1 MKRVP
6 ELPTDSLTVAARIG
20 GPKRSGRLFRLLLLP
35 AALLAPCFLFADEQ
49 ESVHKTFAGA
59 KSVEVD
65 NVYGSIHVSGYDG
78 AEIQLDARKT
88 LTADDSERAEAA
100 KREVKLDITQSGDE
114 ARVYVDG
121 PFRCHCEDRPS
132 FRSRNNMNERRRR
145 GYKVVYDFD
154 LKVPRGTAIYLATIN
169 DGHINVEKT
178 TGDFDI
184 ENINGGVQMDE
195 IGGSGRVY
203 ALNGKV
209 AVTFARNPERNS
221 YFGSLNGAV
230 DVWFQPNLSA
240 DARVKTFNGGIYT
253 DFPVTYLPAVA
264 AGAGERKNGK
274 FVYKGN
280 GFQGVRIGNGG
291 PEYKFENFNGD
302 IRIRNRGQK

>member
-1 MKRVP
+1 M
-6 ELPTDSLTVAARIG
+6 
-20 GPKRSGRLFRLLLLP
+20 
-35 AALLAPCFLFADEQ
+35 LAPCFLFADEQ

-59 KSVEVD
+59 KSIEVD

-100 KREVKLDITQSGDE
+100 KREVKLDITQSGGE
-114 ARVYVDG
+114 VRVYVDG

-132 FRSRNNMNERRRR
+132 FRSRNNMNEHRRR

-169 DGHINVEKT
+169 EGHINVEKT
-178 TGDFDI
+178 AGDFDI
-184 ENINGGVQMDE
+184 ENVNGGVQMDE